1 MSRMTAEERRAFLT
15 SGTRTGHVG
24 LVRGDG
30 RPHVTPVWFVL
41 DGDDVIF
48 TTKADSVK
56 GQTLADGDRVTVSV
70 DHPHPPYAF
79 VMIEGTVSVSGEPE
93 ELWRWKFAIADRYAK
108 DGAPGDGSS
117 TGPGEVLVRIAPVGM
132 VAITYD

>member
-41 DGDDVIF
+41 DGDDVMF
-48 TTKADSVK
+48 TTRAHSVK
-56 GQTLADGDRVTVSV
+56 GQTLVDDDRVTVSV
-70 DHPHPPYAF
+70 DHPHRPYAF
-79 VMIEGTVSVSGEPE
+79 VMIEGVVSVSREPE
-93 ELWRWKFAIADRYAK
+93 EIRRWKVAICDRYDK
-108 DGAPGDGSS
+108 DVTPPVGST
-117 TGPGEVLVRIAPVGM
+117 TGPRDVLVRVAPVHV
-132 VAITYD
+132 VAVTYD